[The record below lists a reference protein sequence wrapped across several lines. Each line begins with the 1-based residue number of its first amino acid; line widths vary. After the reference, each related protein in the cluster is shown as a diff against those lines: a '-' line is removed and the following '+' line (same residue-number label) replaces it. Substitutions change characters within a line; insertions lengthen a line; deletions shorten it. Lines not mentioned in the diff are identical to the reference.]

1 MRKKLLSMLVLL
13 MVAVT
18 GAWATEVTIATNQQ
32 QTSYTSGDITIS
44 VSNVGDG
51 DGAFVSSWCPMII
64 TCGDGNVLQS
74 VVVTI
79 GFYPDNASDVT
90 ASAGSREVSG
100 DGNKHSTYVTVTG
113 INASSV
119 SIGCNGDVQ
128 IEQVVVNYGPR
139 APEPEPQPA
148 GYAVSLKAETV
159 DEGNWTAKAGEGEY
173 QSLPLEGVAE
183 GTQVT
188 LKYAG
193 LKKVKSVKAMKK
205 APAAPSYDNTLNIN
219 TYDPSLNDWKD
230 VTVPTGKHWLITG
243 TGEATTNV
251 IIIANNATVT
261 LSGVNITAFGR
272 SLTCEGNATIILADG
287 TTNNLYSAEG
297 EWGAAGIEMSGGSG
311 TSLTIQGNTGVL
323 NITSGSGPAI
333 GAGYGHAG
341 CAINIEG
348 GIINATSTDGPG
360 IGAAYSTACGNITI
374 SGGTVAAT
382 GGYGCPGI
390 GGAGSANCGDI
401 TITSGVTS
409 VTATKGSEAPY
420 SIGASS
426 SGSCGTVTIGG
437 VVGAITES
445 PFTYPAPAEP
455 AGPTTVT
462 WDFSQLSGSAEI
474 PYENGGVTLSGEAFL
489 DFENNILGC
498 MGECTFTAPEG
509 KKFTSIVITASDFE
523 FHGTGWSGS
532 TWSDSD
538 GQTTINFMGGASGI
552 STIVFTLEG
561 ASAAG
566 LTSYTLAESTVG
578 MIVGTNG
585 LAYAVEDKDNL
596 PDGVTAAGVV
606 VYKNGANGLAIAL
619 TDEASMMDW
628 ATACGESGAAAHTPT
643 VEGQT
648 WKLPSQEEWTL
659 VKNANS
665 GTSLNSAITSAGGT
679 AIPTVHFDHETQIMT
694 GKYWL
699 STEGGFA
706 EAARTWGINGYDEIA
721 VDSQDFKTSNNLV
734 RACLAW

>member
-18 GAWATEVTIATNQQ
+18 GAWA
-32 QTSYTSGDITIS
+32 DITITWGS
-44 VSNVGDG
+44 AELSSLTDDQLLAGATKTVNGITVTVNAGSNNFLAVSPVGTMFSATNDNAFTFSTELGNFTKIECTSLYLSGTLGDG
-51 DGAFVSSWCPMII
+51 WDGATWTGDANSVNMSNAGSNLAVSSI
-64 TCGDGNVLQS
+64 TF
-74 VVVTI
+74 TI
-79 GFYPDNASDVT
+79 G
-90 ASAGSREVSG
+90 
-100 DGNKHSTYVTVTG
+100 
-113 INASSV
+113 
-119 SIGCNGDVQ
+119 
-128 IEQVVVNYGPR
+128 
-139 APEPEPQPA
+139 EPAAPA
-148 GYAVSLKAETV
+148 GYAVSLKAETA
-159 DEGNWTAKAGEGEY
+159 DEGNWTAKAGEGDY

-188 LKYAG
+188 VTYSG
-193 LKKVKSVKAMKK
+193 LKKVKSVKAVKK
-205 APAAPSYDNTLNIN
+205 APAVPSYDNTLNIN
-219 TYDPSLNDWKD
+219 TYDPELNNWED

-272 SLTCEGNATIILADG
+272 SIICEGNATIILADG
-287 TTNNLYSAEG
+287 TTNNLYAADEFG
-297 EWGAAGIEMSGGSG
+297 EAGIEMRGGSG

-360 IGAAYSTACGNITI
+360 IGAAYNTACGNITI

-445 PFTYPAPAEP
+445 PFTYPAPA
-455 AGPTTVT
+455 GPT
-462 WDFSQLSGSAEI
+462 A
-474 PYENGGVTLSGEAFL
+474 
-489 DFENNILGC
+489 
-498 MGECTFTAPEG
+498 
-509 KKFTSIVITASDFE
+509 
-523 FHGTGWSGS
+523 
-532 TWSDSD
+532 
-538 GQTTINFMGGASGI
+538 
-552 STIVFTLEG
+552 
-561 ASAAG
+561 
-566 LTSYTLAESTVG
+566 YTLAESTQG
-578 MIVGTNG
+578 MIVGTDG
-585 LAYAVEDKDNL
+585 KAYDVADLGNL
-596 PDGVTAAGVV
+596 PSGVTAAGVV

-734 RACLAW
+734 RAIIVF